1 MVGRGSMMTQ
11 VSTIILSIAFLSVV
25 ACTKKD
31 ASVSEAVS
39 PPESIATI
47 TKDTPPPP
55 ESAPKVEVAAPAMP
69 APALSAQPTARPHKE
84 LKHSKGKSKKHAGKH
99 RKHRAHKK
107 HSKKA

>member
-1 MVGRGSMMTQ
+1 MMTR

-39 PPESIATI
+39 PSESIATI

-55 ESAPKVEVAAPAMP
+55 PESAPKVEAAAPAMP

-84 LKHSKGKSKKHAGKH
+84 LKHAKGKSKKHAGKH
-99 RKHRAHKK
+99 RKHRTHKK